1 MSIRQRTGAYGSSV
15 PRVRARVKAHPV
27 ALSRTVFAAS
37 VFVLVFF
44 LLLLYLWQGTAIL
57 SLTAQRESARA
68 TLTSVNEVNRYLEF
82 KVDQAFSLDRIE
94 QIAREKLHMID
105 PKAVRY
111 VKINDGS

>member
-1 MSIRQRTGAYGSSV
+1 M
-15 PRVRARVKAHPV
+15 RVKARSV
-27 ALSRTVFAAS
+27 VLSRGVFVTS
-37 VFVLVFF
+37 VFVLVF
-44 LLLLYLWQGTAIL
+44 LLCLLYLWQGTTIL

-68 TLTSVNEVNRYLEF
+68 TLTSINEVNRYLEF

-105 PKAVRY
+105 PKVVRY